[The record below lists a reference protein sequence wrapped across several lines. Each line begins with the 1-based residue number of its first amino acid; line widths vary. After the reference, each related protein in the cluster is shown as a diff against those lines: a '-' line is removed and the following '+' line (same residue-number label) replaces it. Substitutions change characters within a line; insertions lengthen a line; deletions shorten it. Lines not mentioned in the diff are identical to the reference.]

1 MDVDGNM
8 VIGSGSEVS
17 SLSGTSEGEMSS
29 ATSASTVSLDHDL
42 SDHAGFKHK
51 GHFDHPL
58 ESRYSETDSE
68 NLWRDTQGSVSRGT
82 SDNNGRAS
90 KVSTQSISLEEMK
103 EFYEGVGEGMYTINQ
118 LETG

>member
-1 MDVDGNM
+1 M
-8 VIGSGSEVS
+8 VTADRV
-17 SLSGTSEGEMSS
+17 SS
-29 ATSASTVSLDHDL
+29 ATSVSTVSLDHDL
-42 SDHAGFKHK
+42 SDHDGFKHK
-51 GHFDHPL
+51 GHFHHPL